1 MLVRKLMINRV
12 VTLLWLIILPSILLI
27 IVMHGYYYSSITI
40 EPWTIAASLLFLIY
54 TAAFLGYA
62 PYHVDHYR
70 EIPKKEGVVEAVKE
84 YQFSRKLFGV
94 TAAIMIFL
102 LILGGGRVFIYL
114 YGQLSYLQ
122 AQILGFTILFVLVIS
137 SLATIIL
144 AIRFV
149 NHYARK
155 DFGFYL
161 ATAYYIVSFQEKNSI
176 RQFKYL
182 TLVLDTY
189 NKFLERN
196 LRLKIKNITH
206 IYSIIMSASAERE
219 IEIRESIGKALE
231 KDELELARQIPKL
244 FSLPDKEEF
253 LIKESPILNQRF
265 KEVLTVIIPAVISIV
280 GFIIAMLT
288 QLNLLRIPG

>member
-1 MLVRKLMINRV
+1 M
-12 VTLLWLIILPSILLI
+12 S
-27 IVMHGYYYSSITI
+27 I
-40 EPWTIAASLLFLIY
+40 EPWITTASLLFLTY
-54 TAAFLGYA
+54 AAAFLGYV
-62 PYHVDHYR
+62 PYHVVASYR
-70 EIPKKEGVVEAVKE
+70 DYLRKNEVVEAVKE

-122 AQILGFTILFVLVIS
+122 AQILGFTTLFVLIIS

-144 AIRFV
+144 AIRFA

-155 DFGFYL
+155 DFSFYL
-161 ATAYYIVSFQEKNSI
+161 AGAYYMVSFQEKNSI
-176 RQFKYL
+176 RKFKYL
-182 TLVLDTY
+182 TLALDTY
-189 NKFLERN
+189 NNFLERN
-196 LRLKIKNITH
+196 LKLKIKNIMR

-219 IEIRESIGKALE
+219 IEIRESIRKALK
-231 KDELELARQIPKL
+231 KDELELARQLPKL
-244 FSLPDKEEF
+244 LSLRDKEEF

-288 QLNLLRIPG
+288 QLLRIPG